1 MPLESLENIFHNK
14 KPTKKAPAYKWQ
26 DLALQIIN
34 ELSVPSNKKSSVF
47 KACRDNPESRIK
59 TALNDTKEL
68 CKGGTKWQYFF
79 KVLSSLKQKE
89 LENKEN
95 KEKEKKKKNK
105 E

>member
-1 MPLESLENIFHNK
+1 MPLESLGDIFHNK

-26 DLALQIIN
+26 DLALEIIN
-34 ELSVPSNKKSSVF
+34 KLSVPGNKKSSVF
-47 KACRDNPESRIK
+47 KACRDNPESRIR

-68 CKGGTKWQYFF
+68 CKGGSRWQYFF

-95 KEKEKKKKNK
+95 KKNK
-105 E
+105 EKE